1 MAKKEIDHTED
12 SFANV
17 EEAIGKTEQFV
28 EKNKNNLS
36 YGVLGLFAIVLLIM
50 GYNKYIRIP
59 NQEEAYSTIWH
70 AEQYFDADNFNFAL
84 NGNND
89 DPGFLEIIDN
99 YGSTPS
105 GNLAKYYAGI
115 CYFKMAQT
123 DTSGMAN
130 EYYENAI
137 DYLNDFESED
147 INVKPMS
154 IGVIGDC
161 EMELGNQDEA
171 AAKYMEAAH
180 LQDNE
185 FISPMM
191 LKKAGMTYHILG
203 QHEKALDAFNEIKEK
218 YYKSAEGNEIKK
230 YIAREEA
237 LLGR

>member
-1 MAKKEIDHTED
+1 MAKKKVDSTED

-17 EEAIGKTEQFV
+17 EQAIGKTEQFV
-28 EKNKNNLS
+28 EKNKNILS

-70 AEQYFDADNFNFAL
+70 AEQYFDQDNFNYAL
-84 NGNND
+84 NGND
-89 DPGFLEIIDN
+89 DNIGFLEIIDN
-99 YGSTPS
+99 FGSTPS

-115 CYFKMAQT
+115 CYFKMAQA
-123 DTSGMAN
+123 DTSGMAD

-137 DYLNDFESED
+137 DFLSDFESDD
-147 INVKPMS
+147 INIKPMS

-161 EMELGNQDEA
+161 QMELGKQDKA

-180 LQDNE
+180 LQDND

-191 LKKAGMTYHILG
+191 LKKAGMTYFILG
-203 QHEKALDAFNEIKEK
+203 EHEKALTAFNEIKDK
-218 YYKSAEGNEIKK
+218 YYSSAEGRDIKK
-230 YIAREEA
+230 YIARQEA